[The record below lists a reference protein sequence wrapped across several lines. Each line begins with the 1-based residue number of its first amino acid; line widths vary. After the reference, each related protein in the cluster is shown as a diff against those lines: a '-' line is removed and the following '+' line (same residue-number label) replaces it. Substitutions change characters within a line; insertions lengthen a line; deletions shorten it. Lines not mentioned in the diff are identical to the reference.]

1 MSSSRCLVSL
11 LVNVCTLG
19 CAHANILPIHC
30 FILAVQISPASR
42 RDEVNQGGHPQ
53 QDPTGFR
60 SRYRDRGRYRV
71 RERVLKGNE
80 SFASMQGFQQFK
92 KKLSQAA
99 GGALEHIQQSV
110 KDLEH
115 VNSVKAIRDYQLV
128 QQVGSGGVG
137 LLWKIYSARPKRPS
151 AGSPSEVSVW
161 LLDKK
166 ALLQDETKSKAD
178 VEAALDVY
186 RRDAAQ
192 MLRLSTFRPAR
203 RVQDFKKPG
212 TSGCSKTSPIMDGSS
227 FRLLTAVRWL
237 LLRHPGVVRLLEP
250 LEENR
255 THMAMVSEA
264 ILTSLHSLHKKDT
277 PQLAQV
283 FHTGMGTFDRDDNV
297 PLQRVSD
304 ESNGSIYPLD
314 NTPIP

>member
-1 MSSSRCLVSL
+1 
-11 LVNVCTLG
+11 
-19 CAHANILPIHC
+19 
-30 FILAVQISPASR
+30 
-42 RDEVNQGGHPQ
+42 
-53 QDPTGFR
+53 
-60 SRYRDRGRYRV
+60 
-71 RERVLKGNE
+71 
-80 SFASMQGFQQFK
+80 MQGFQQFK

-192 MLRLSTFRPAR
+192 MLRL
-203 RVQDFKKPG
+203 
-212 TSGCSKTSPIMDGSS
+212 
-227 FRLLTAVRWL
+227 
-237 LLRHPGVVRLLEP
+237 
-250 LEENR
+250 
-255 THMAMVSEA
+255 
-264 ILTSLHSLHKKDT
+264 
-277 PQLAQV
+277 
-283 FHTGMGTFDRDDNV
+283 
-297 PLQRVSD
+297 
-304 ESNGSIYPLD
+304 
-314 NTPIP
+314 